1 MNRKRVIKLLI
12 KFNSITIY
20 IGVGFAVVG
29 RTALTKGKSK
39 YNLTKPE
46 GELGNW
52 TEMVVVYTSFF
63 FSKVLPGSGMFPT
76 CKFKAVASLA
86 LP

>member
-1 MNRKRVIKLLI
+1 MNRRRVIKLLI

-46 GELGNW
+46 GELGTW

-63 FSKVLPGSGMFPT
+63 FLTKYSLVQECFQL
-76 CKFKAVASLA
+76 ASLKQ
-86 LP
+86 

>member
-1 MNRKRVIKLLI
+1 MIKLLI

-46 GELGNW
+46 GELGTW
-52 TEMVVVYTSFF
+52 TEMVVVYTFFFF
-63 FSKVLPGSGMFPT
+63 FSKVLLGSGMFPT